1 MLIAIIVVLVARFP
15 HLSGYTLLHISTCCC
30 SVLKLC
36 LTLWPHGIA
45 ARQAS
50 LSFTISLNLLKL
62 MPIESMMPFNH
73 LILCHLFSS
82 CLKSCPASGS
92 FPDSNANPS
101 VISLSFFGPTDY
113 RPPSFSFHGIFQAR
127 TLEWV
132 AISYSKGS
140 SQPRDW
146 TPISRISPALAGRF
160 FPPGKP
166 VLIKPSKKQNR
177 YMKLSRNSSLKLTFL
192 NC

>member
-1 MLIAIIVVLVARFP
+1 MLIAIIVVLVTRFLY
-15 HLSGYTLLHISTCCC
+15 LSGYTLLHISICCR

-36 LTLWPHGIA
+36 LTLCDLMELQHTRLP
-45 ARQAS
+45 
-50 LSFTISLNLLKL
+50 FTIFPSLLKL
-62 MPIESMMPFNH
+62 MPIELMMPFNH
-73 LILCHLFSS
+73 LILCYPFTS
-82 CLKSCPASGS
+82 CLQSCPASGS
-92 FPDSNANPS
+92 FPDPSANPS
-101 VISLSFFGPTDY
+101 VISLSLFGPTDY

-146 TPISRISPALAGRF
+146 TPISCISPALAGRF

-166 VLIKPSKKQNR
+166 MLTKSLKKQNR
-177 YMKLSRNSSLKLTFL
+177 YMKLSRNNSLKLAFM